1 MAWEEGEAV
10 SENPS
15 NHHQPVVTSL
25 VADARDQLAQAGVE
39 VPLLEAE
46 LLLAAALGISRSELY
61 LQPDRRLTTADTA
74 RFGLYLEKRR
84 SRIPIQYIMG
94 KAAFR
99 HLNLYVDPAVL
110 IPRPETEI
118 LVDVALELGSYRH
131 GFHVLELGCGSG
143 AISLSLV
150 FESTATRVVATD
162 ISVAAIRTARRNA
175 LHYDPGSRIRFVCGD
190 LLAPLRGAACFDL
203 VVSNPPYVPS
213 GALPFLDPEV
223 RDYEPRQALDGG
235 GDGLAFY
242 RRMACDAVGLLASGG
257 HLVVE
262 VGDGQ
267 ADSVVEILQQS
278 GDYIQVAVRDDLNG
292 ISRVVSAMVPQD

>member
-1 MAWEEGEAV
+1 M
-10 SENPS
+10 
-15 NHHQPVVTSL
+15 TSL
-25 VADARDQLAQAGVE
+25 LADAREQLARAGVD
-39 VPLLEAE
+39 VPQLEAE
-46 LLLAAALGISRSELY
+46 FLLAAALGISRSQLH
-61 LQPDRRLTTADTA
+61 LQPDRTLTTADTA
-74 RFGLYLEKRR
+74 RFRLLVEKRR
-84 SRIPIQYIMG
+84 SRIPIQYITG
-94 KAAFR
+94 EAAFR

-118 LVDVALELGSYRH
+118 LVDVALELGSHRA
-131 GFHVLELGCGSG
+131 GFDVLELGCGSG
-143 AISLSLV
+143 AIALSLV

-175 LHYDPGSRIRFVCGD
+175 VSYDPGSRIRFVCGD
-190 LLAPLRGAACFDL
+190 LLAPLRGAGCFDL

-223 RDYEPRQALDGG
+223 RDYEPRQALAGG

-257 HLVVE
+257 HLLVE

-267 ADSVVEILQQS
+267 ADSVVEILLQS

-292 ISRVVSAMVPQD
+292 IPRVVSAMVPQD